1 MYPQNFTT
9 PNPAYW
15 RFVDSFLDY
24 CESSGILV
32 FRDGQSEGTTPL
44 TYGVNEGESVALR
57 LVKEG
62 YVSQRVVLDGDQTK
76 VRVVMVKQGASSGGQ
91 GGVR

>member
-1 MYPQNFTT
+1 
-9 PNPAYW
+9 
-15 RFVDSFLDY
+15 
-24 CESSGILV
+24 V
-32 FRDGQSEGTTPL
+32 FRGGQSEGTTPL